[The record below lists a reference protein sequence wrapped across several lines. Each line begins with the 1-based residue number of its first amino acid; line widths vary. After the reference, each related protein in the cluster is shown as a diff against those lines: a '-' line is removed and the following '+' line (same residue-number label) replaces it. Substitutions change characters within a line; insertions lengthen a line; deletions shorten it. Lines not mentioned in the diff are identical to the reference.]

1 MQCEENTGRAAGMVG
16 GAAMKNPLNR
26 RFPRE
31 LRSEFGKYLI
41 LFVFL
46 AGMIALVS
54 GFLVASESMIIAYN
68 ESFEKYQIEDG
79 NFELEEE
86 AGEEKIAGIEQ
97 AGVQVYQNFYIEEE
111 TEGIDSTLR
120 IFRNRTEIDLVCLM
134 DGQFPEQADEIAIDR
149 MYADNNGIRTGDS
162 LKAGS
167 QTLKVTGLVALS
179 DYSALFSDTSDMMF
193 DAVKFGVAVMTEDGF
208 DTLNRTHLHY
218 NYSWKYNNPPAD
230 DKEAKKMAEDFLESL
245 TKKAS
250 VVGFIPEFMNQAII
264 FTGDDL
270 GGDNAMF
277 TVFLYIVTVIIAFV
291 FAITTSSTI
300 VKEASVI
307 GTLRAS
313 GYTRKELI
321 LHYMS
326 MPVLVML
333 AAALVGNVLGY
344 TVFKE
349 YMAGIY
355 YGSYSLPTYVTVWS
369 ADAFIKTTA
378 VPLLLLIMINLVML
392 WRKLSLSPL
401 KFMRRDLNRRNK
413 KRTVPLSGKIGFMT
427 RFRIR
432 IIFQNMPNYVTIFAG
447 IFFANI
453 ILLFGSMLEPLL
465 DHFEE
470 EIKGNMVSDYQYVLR
485 EAEIDETEGS
495 VSSIMYRFFLD
506 SMLSTSTEGA
516 EKYSVTTLKTKE
528 GRRKSEEI
536 TVYGVKENSDYV
548 AIRFNSPSDV
558 YVSDAYA
565 EKHGIQ
571 AGDTIVLEEP
581 YDDGTHSFTVTG
593 IYGYPSAL
601 AVFME
606 QNAFNREFD
615 KREGFFNGY
624 FTDKKITDIKE
635 EYIAATITLDDL
647 DKTCRQLRV
656 SMGGMMV
663 LFQGFGIIMFA
674 MIIYLLS
681 KIILEKN
688 AQSISMTKI
697 LGYLNGE
704 IGNLYVTATAIVV
717 VVSIAVTIPASNGI
731 ISVIWKE
738 VLGDYA
744 GWLPYYVPKITFVK
758 MFAAGAAAYGAV
770 ALFQMYRIKKI
781 PMTDALKNTE

>member
-1 MQCEENTGRAAGMVG
+1 
-16 GAAMKNPLNR
+16 MKNPLNK

-41 LFVFL
+41 LFTFL

-54 GFLVASESMIIAYN
+54 GFLVASESMIIAYD

-86 AGEEKIAGIEQ
+86 ADTEKTASIEQ
-97 AGVQVYQNFYIEEE
+97 AGVRIYPNFYIEEE
-111 TEGIDSTLR
+111 TKEIDSTLR
-120 IFRNRTEIDLVCLM
+120 IFQNRTEIDLVCLM
-134 DGQFPEQADEIAIDR
+134 DGKLPEKADEIAIDR

-162 LKAGS
+162 LKAGT
-167 QTLKVTGLVALS
+167 QILKVTGLVALS
-179 DYSALFSDTSDMMF
+179 DYSALFSDTSDLMF
-193 DAVKFGVAVMTEDGF
+193 DAVKFGVAVMTEEGF
-208 DTLNRTHLHY
+208 DALNQTHLHF
-218 NYSWKYNNPPAD
+218 NYSWKYNSPPAD
-230 DKEAKKMAEDFLESL
+230 DKEAKRMAEDFLESL

-250 VVGFIPEFMNQAII
+250 VTGFIPEFMNQAII

-291 FAITTSSTI
+291 FAITTSNMI
-300 VKEASVI
+300 AKEASVI

-313 GYTRKELI
+313 GYTKKELI

-333 AAALVGNVLGY
+333 IAALAGNVLGY

-349 YMAGIY
+349 YMAGLY
-355 YGSYSLPTYVTVWS
+355 YGSYSLPTYVTIWS
-369 ADAFIKTTA
+369 ADAFLKTTV
-378 VPLLLLIMINLVML
+378 VPLVILILINLAML

-401 KFMRRDLNRRNK
+401 QFVRRDLAGRKK
-413 KRTVPLSGKIGFMT
+413 KRTVPLSERLGFMR

-432 IIFQNMPNYVTIFAG
+432 IIFQNMPNYVTISVG
-447 IFFANI
+447 IFFANF
-453 ILLFGSMLEPLL
+453 ILLFGSMLGPLL

-470 EIKGNMVSDYQYVLR
+470 DIKENMVSKYQYVLQ
-485 EAEIDETEGS
+485 EADIDEAEGS
-495 VSSIMYRFFLD
+495 VSGVLFRFYLD
-506 SMLSTSTEGA
+506 SMLSTSVEGA
-516 EKYSVTTLKTKE
+516 EKYCVTTLKTQE
-528 GRRKSEEI
+528 GRRKSEEVMI
-536 TVYGVKENSDYV
+536 YGVAEDSAYV
-548 AIRFNSPSDV
+548 PIQFNRSSDV
-558 YVSDAYA
+558 YISDAYA

-571 AGDTIVLEEP
+571 TGDRIVLEEP
-581 YDDGTHSFTVTG
+581 YDDGTYEFIVSG
-593 IYGYPSAL
+593 IYDYPSSI

-606 QNAFNREFD
+606 QQEFNRIFG

-624 FTDKKITDIKE
+624 FTDEEITDIKE
-635 EYIAATITLDDL
+635 EYVASVITVDDL

-681 KIILEKN
+681 KIIIEKN

-697 LGYLNGE
+697 LGYMNSE
-704 IGNLYVTATAIVV
+704 MGNLYVAATAIVV
-717 VVSIAVTIPASNGI
+717 IVSTAVTIPVSNGI

-738 VLGDYA
+738 MLGDYA

-758 MFAAGAAAYGAV
+758 MFAAGLVTYGAV
-770 ALFQMYRIKKI
+770 ALFQMHRIKKI
-781 PMTDALKNTE
+781 PMTDALKYIE